1 MKHFEIFGFGVIV
14 GVILLM
20 NILHFAG
27 FSAAK
32 IKSNF
37 EIEAVSHGAAHFEVN
52 TNGVVSFKW
61 NK

>member
-14 GVILLM
+14 GIILLM
-20 NILHFAG
+20 NILHFTG